1 MAPPWT
7 WRGQGWPTLAALPL
21 PLRWPATCWKS
32 VRARKRFGQHFL
44 TDEAVL
50 QRMADVIRLGP
61 NDQVVEIGP
70 GTGALTA
77 VLHEAPARYLAV
89 EIDRDLAPELT
100 RRFPGVEVVNAD
112 VLRVSLE
119 ELLGSQ
125 SWRVVGNLPY
135 NISTPL
141 LVRLFA
147 HADRIR
153 DMHFMLQREVAL
165 RLAAVPGTKAWGR
178 LTVLAQYHCQVEL
191 LFEVAPESFS
201 PPPKVWSAVAR
212 LVPRGSKLPLK
223 DPDMLDLVLRHA
235 FSGRRK
241 RLGNALKSLSMPWND
256 IDVDEAARPDQL
268 SVKDFVALAN
278 AVPAEPAP

>member
-1 MAPPWT
+1 M
-7 WRGQGWPTLAALPL
+7 
-21 PLRWPATCWKS
+21 
-32 VRARKRFGQHFL
+32 RARKRFGQHFL

-50 QRMADVIRLGP
+50 QRMADLIRLGP
-61 NDQVVEIGP
+61 DDKVVEIGP

-100 RRFPGVEVVNAD
+100 RRFPRVEVVNAD

-201 PPPKVWSAVAR
+201 PPPKVWSAVVRMTPLPA
-212 LVPRGSKLPLK
+212 GSHTLEDSQLFS
-223 DPDMLDLVLRHA
+223 DLVA
-235 FSGRRK
+235 ASFGQRRK
-241 RLGNALKSLSMPWND
+241 TLRNSLRQLAD
-256 IDVDEAARPDQL
+256 VADLEAVGIDPGARAEAIPVAG
-268 SVKDFVALAN
+268 FVALAN
-278 AVPAEPAP
+278 RLAGRANASAGADSLR

>member
-1 MAPPWT
+1 
-7 WRGQGWPTLAALPL
+7 
-21 PLRWPATCWKS
+21 

-50 QRMADVIRLGP
+50 QRMADLIRLGP
-61 NDQVVEIGP
+61 RDQVLEIGP

-77 VLHEAPARYLAV
+77 ALLDASGAAPARYLAV
-89 EIDRDLAPELT
+89 EIDRDLAPELG
-100 RRFPGVEVVNAD
+100 RRFPTVEVVNAD
-112 VLRVSLE
+112 VLRVPLD

-147 HADRIR
+147 CTDRIR

-212 LVPRGSKLPLK
+212 LVPHAAKLPLEN
-223 DPDMLDLVLRHA
+223 PDLLDLVLRHA

-241 RLGNALKSLSMPWND
+241 RLGNALKSLSMPWHEL
-256 IDVDEAARPDQL
+256 DVDDAARPDQL
-268 SVKDFVALAN
+268 SVKDFVTLAN
-278 AVPAEPAP
+278 AVQLEQTP

>member
-1 MAPPWT
+1 
-7 WRGQGWPTLAALPL
+7 
-21 PLRWPATCWKS
+21 

-50 QRMADVIRLGP
+50 QRMADLIRLRP
-61 NDQVVEIGP
+61 DDRVLEIGP

-77 VLHEAPARYLAV
+77 VLHGVPGAAGGRYVAV
-89 EIDRDLAPELT
+89 EIDRDLAPELG
-100 RRFPGVEVVNAD
+100 RRFPAVEVVNAD
-112 VLRVSLE
+112 VLRVPLD
-119 ELLGSQ
+119 ELLGAE

-147 HADRIR
+147 HTDRIR
-153 DMHFMLQREVAL
+153 DMHFMLQREVAM

-178 LTVLAQYHCQVEL
+178 LTVLAQYHCKAEL

-201 PPPKVWSAVAR
+201 PPPKVWSAVVR
-212 LVPRGSKLPLK
+212 LVPRAAKLPLE
-223 DPDMLDLVLRHA
+223 DATMLDLVLRHA

-241 RLGNALKSLSMPWND
+241 RLGNALKSLDMPWD
-256 IDVDEAARPDQL
+256 EIDVDSAARPDQL
-268 SVKDFVALAN
+268 SVEDFVTLAN
-278 AVPAEPAP
+278 AVEKEPAP